1 MFRPLAYTLYTRWIG
16 LILSSWCHGQVIS
29 GEIELHS
36 ETTVAINKQIINNLP
51 NNTDILTGD
60 YLVLCLT
67 SGLVNGNKL
76 RLVFRTVYV
85 LPDLI
90 FTHFPGR
97 GAICQANCTERAGEW
112 SAVGLLTI
120 RKDSTLPSL
129 HWFLQLSRVHSVIR
143 SLFLPC
149 SRLFCSYL
157 SFMSC
162 RVLSCYY
169 LSVTLIGKRKWDD
182 IIFLSFLPL
191 NRHLAV
197 YTVS

>member
-1 MFRPLAYTLYTRWIG
+1 MPHKTLELFQLCSQERPFIFLEKTPTPPLFDSVQLHYLRLRSVVFPFILVPFLLWPCSDTHYKSRFTNVRPLAYTLYTRWIG

-36 ETTVAINKQIINNLP
+36 ETTVAINEQIINNLP

-76 RLVFRTVYV
+76 RLVFWTVYV

-97 GAICQANCTERAGEW
+97 GRI
-112 SAVGLLTI
+112 
-120 RKDSTLPSL
+120 
-129 HWFLQLSRVHSVIR
+129 
-143 SLFLPC
+143 
-149 SRLFCSYL
+149 YL
-157 SFMSC
+157 
-162 RVLSCYY
+162 
-169 LSVTLIGKRKWDD
+169 
-182 IIFLSFLPL
+182 
-191 NRHLAV
+191 
-197 YTVS
+197 